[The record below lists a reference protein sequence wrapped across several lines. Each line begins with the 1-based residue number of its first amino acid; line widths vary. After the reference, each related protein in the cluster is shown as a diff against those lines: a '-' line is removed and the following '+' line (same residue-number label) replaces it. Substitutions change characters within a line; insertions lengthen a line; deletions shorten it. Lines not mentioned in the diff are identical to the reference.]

1 MTEVNNKS
9 GSQSFHKHKG
19 DAPMTKTKEEGSA
32 RRNIIR
38 KTDHG
43 THKDKPQHGG
53 GGGKGKWND
62 LDDGS
67 LDYE

>member
-1 MTEVNNKS
+1 MTENNNKS
-9 GSQSFHKHKG
+9 GAQEWHKHQG
-19 DAPMTKTKEEGSA
+19 EAPMTKTKGDGSA
-32 RRNIIR
+32 SRNITR
-38 KTDHG
+38 KTNHG
-43 THKDKPQHGG
+43 EYKSKPQHGG